1 MSGII
6 SQSMKAIR
14 LTVKNIGLIQDATIE
29 FNHPLLVF
37 YGEIQQGKTTLL
49 NAVKW
54 VFGGS
59 FPSDI
64 IRTGETEAL
73 VRLDLDCGYIERQW
87 YRARNGDTKARP
99 LVFEKMGRP
108 VVNPTAEI
116 KKLLNPFLLDQD
128 YLRNMTELERKKYF
142 ADTFAIDTKALD
154 SQLSS
159 AEAKAS
165 ELRSKLK
172 GYGDIDL
179 TPVECPPGIGDLE
192 ARRKSIIDAH
202 QANVRAAHDEVA
214 NRRQIYQTAVTD
226 ANTANDARRTHN
238 SEIDR
243 QTKRVVFLHEE
254 ITRLEASL
262 VNARAQ
268 FESSQGWLRVNDLKP
283 LVPQPP
289 MPDTSDLEPII
300 RSQADTAAVDV
311 QLREAA
317 AAQVRFEQYQLNQ
330 TRASKRAQD
339 EHEIETLD
347 AEIRE
352 LRKNKIAKLKQSS
365 DATGIAGLEF
375 DEAGNFRFEGSEAG
389 MLSTSQI
396 MRLSSLLCA
405 KYPPG
410 FGVDLIDRAES
421 LGRSIFDFV
430 ERAKTENKTIL
441 AAVVGERPANA
452 PAEVGVFVVEKGVVS

>member
-1 MSGII
+1 
-6 SQSMKAIR
+6 MKATR

-54 VFGGS
+54 VFGGA

-73 VRLDLDCGYIERQW
+73 VRLDLDCGHIERQW
-87 YRARNGDTKARP
+87 YRARNGETKARP
-99 LVFEKMGRP
+99 VTFEKEGAP
-108 VVNPTAEI
+108 VANPVAAI

-142 ADTFAIDTKALD
+142 AETFAIDTKALD
-154 SQLSS
+154 AQISY

-165 ELRSKLK
+165 EVRAKLK

-192 ARRKSIIDAH
+192 ARRKAIIDAH

-214 NRRQIYQTAVTD
+214 KRRDAYQTAILD
-226 ANTANDARRTHN
+226 ANVANDARRAHN
-238 SEIDR
+238 MEVE
-243 QTKRVVFLHEE
+243 QHTNWVVGLHEE
-254 ITRLEASL
+254 ITRLEAKL
-262 VNARAQ
+262 ATAKAA
-268 FESSQGWLRVNDLKP
+268 FASSQAWLRGNDLKP

-300 RSQADTAAVDV
+300 RSQAETAAVDA
-311 QLREAA
+311 QIRESMAK
-317 AAQVRFEQYQLNQ
+317 QVRFEQYQANQ
-330 TRASKRAQD
+330 VRASKRAQD

-347 AEIRE
+347 AEVRE

-396 MRLSSLLCA
+396 MRLSSLLSA

-421 LGRSIFDFV
+421 LGKSIFDFV
-430 ERAKTENKTIL
+430 DRAKSENKTIL

-452 PAEVGVFVVEKGVVS
+452 PAEVGVFIVEKGVVS